1 MNTELDRL
9 REVVTAAE
17 AVLAARENQML
28 TAEEWDALE
37 HAVAAATQ
45 PPPDERDETFTVED
59 GALVRRVVPRKGQ
72 PYEHRCPQE
81 AFEAIAAAAEEAAGG
96 FVLEDLRR
104 ATRLPWTQVAVA
116 VAFLKER
123 GGVVPVHGRKHAAA
137 STCVYEDAMT
147 EYHALH
153 EEK

>member
-9 REVVTAAE
+9 REVVSAAE

-45 PPPDERDETFTVED
+45 PPPDARDETFAVED

-72 PYEHRCPQE
+72 PYEHRCPQD
-81 AFEAIAAAAEEAAGG
+81 AFEAAAHAIGELADG
-96 FVLEDLRR
+96 FVLEDVRR
-104 ATRLPWTQVAVA
+104 AAEITWTQAAV
-116 VAFLKER
+116 VLAFLKER
-123 GGVVPVHGRKHAAA
+123 GCVVPVHGRKHAAA
-137 STCVYEDAMT
+137 SATVFEDAMI
-147 EYHALH
+147 EYHALY

>member
-72 PYEHRCPQE
+72 LYEHRCPQN
-81 AFEAIAAAAEEAAGG
+81 AFEAAAHAISELAGG
-96 FVLEDLRR
+96 FVLEDVRR
-104 ATRLPWTQVAVA
+104 AAEITWTQAAV
-116 VAFLKER
+116 VLAFLKER
-123 GGVVPVHGRKHAAA
+123 GCVVPVHCRKHAAA
-137 STCVYEDAMT
+137 SGTVFEDAMT
-147 EYHALH
+147 EYHALY

>member
-28 TAEEWDALE
+28 TTDEWDALK

-45 PPPDERDETFTVED
+45 PPPDERDETFAVED
-59 GALVRRVVPRKGQ
+59 GALVRRVVPRRGQ
-72 PYEHRCPQE
+72 PYEHRCPQA
-81 AFEAIAAAAEEAAGG
+81 AFEAAAHAIAELPAG
-96 FVLEDLRR
+96 FVLKDVRR
-104 ATRLPWTQVAVA
+104 AAEITWTEAAVA

-123 GGVVPVHGRKHAAA
+123 GCVVPVHGRKHAAA
-137 STCVYEDAMT
+137 ATCVYEDAMT

>member
-1 MNTELDRL
+1 MLPYLQKLHDVLN
-9 REVVTAAE
+9 AAE
-17 AVLAARENQML
+17 AVLAAREAEVL
-28 TAEEWDALE
+28 TSDEWDALE
-37 HAVAAATQ
+37 HAVAATTE

-59 GALVRRVVPRKGQ
+59 GVLVRRVVPRKGQ

-104 ATRLPWTQVAVA
+104 TTQLPWTQVAVA

-123 GGVVPVHGRKHAAA
+123 GCVVPAGGRQHAAA
-137 STCVYEDAMT
+137 STCVYEDAMI